1 MLHRVLRNLAPVA
14 ALAVCGTLAGCN
26 YAMNVGAGDGVPL
39 AELDLTGTPPMELV
53 LAGPDRVIVTDG
65 DALDIDVSGDAEAVE
80 LVRFTL
86 KDGTLGIGRENGSWR
101 DTGTAIVRVT
111 MPSPSN
117 FSIAGSGEVEAA
129 SLSGDEAGINLA
141 GSGKLR
147 IARISA
153 GKLEANIAGSGSVD
167 ASGQAERLDLNIMG
181 TGALRMAG
189 LRADEANVSI
199 AGSGEGEFASDG
211 KVDANIAGSGTVVVY
226 GRARCTVN
234 AVGSGKL
241 VCRDGNTA
249 AEARAPEPK
258 QGSTTGE

>member
-14 ALAVCGTLAGCN
+14 ALAVCGALAGCN
-26 YAMNVGAGDGVPL
+26 YAMSVGDSDGVPL
-39 AELDLTGTPPMELV
+39 AELDLTGPAPTKLV

-65 DALDIDVSGDAEAVE
+65 DALDIDVSGDADAVE
-80 LVRFTL
+80 LLRFSL
-86 KDGTLGIGRENGSWR
+86 KDGTLGIGRENGTWR
-101 DTGTAIVRVT
+101 DTGTAVVRVT
-111 MPSPSN
+111 MPGPRS

-129 SLSGDEAGINLA
+129 SLSGDETEINLA

-147 IARISA
+147 VAKVSA

-189 LRADEANVSI
+189 LRADEADVSI

-211 KVDANIAGSGTVVVY
+211 KVEANIAGSGTVVVH

-234 AVGSGKL
+234 AIGSGKL
-241 VCRDGNTA
+241 ICRDGNTA
-249 AEARAPEPK
+249 AEARAPEPE
-258 QGSTTGE
+258 GRSSTGE

>member
-1 MLHRVLRNLAPVA
+1 
-14 ALAVCGTLAGCN
+14 
-26 YAMNVGAGDGVPL
+26 MNVGDSDGVPL
-39 AELDLTGTPPMELV
+39 AELDLAGPPPTELV

-65 DALDIDVSGDAEAVE
+65 DALDIDVSGDADAVE

-86 KDGTLGIGRENGSWR
+86 KDGTLGIGRKNGSWR
-101 DTGTAIVRVT
+101 DTGTALVRVT
-111 MPSPSN
+111 MPSPRN

-129 SLSGDEAGINLA
+129 SLSGDDAGINLA

-147 IARISA
+147 IARVAA

-189 LRADEANVSI
+189 LHAEEANVSI

-211 KVDANIAGSGTVVVY
+211 EVEANIAGSGTVVVH

-241 VCRDGNTA
+241 VCRDGNRA
-249 AEARAPEPK
+249 AEARAREPE
-258 QGSTTGE
+258 QSSTTGE